1 MNGKMAASH
10 ANVRGSLKAACTKVS
25 PFIEQETAGSN
36 CKCIMHCDCIG
47 RGVGN
52 VKVLLQ

>member
-10 ANVRGSLKAACTKVS
+10 ANVQGCLKASCTRVS
-25 PFIEQETAGSN
+25 PFIERETAGSN